1 MLSRLDPGQYP
12 TVITVFQP
20 MHIHLAIRSILEG
33 RTPGAILVDDPIH
46 LRLALAEHDSRYYL
60 AGTADLPSSNAGC

>member
-1 MLSRLDPGQYP
+1 
-12 TVITVFQP
+12 

-33 RTPGAILVDDPIH
+33 KTPGAILVDDPIH